1 MNKWIVSGTIA
12 AVVAGGVYWM
22 SRPDPVAVELK
33 AVGRGLVEKT
43 VANTKAGTVEACQR
57 SKLSLAIGG
66 QIDQLLVKEGDHVKA
81 NQLLVTLWNRDRR
94 ARVAEA
100 EAAVISANME
110 TQSQCVS
117 AQSDTREANRLSR
130 LFKQKLVSEESADL
144 AEARA
149 KASDARCEAMKAKA
163 HQAEAALEVARAVLA
178 QTELRAPFD
187 GIVAEVTGKIGEYS
201 TPSPP
206 GVQTPPAIDLI
217 TDDCHYLSA
226 PIDEVDASEIRVD
239 MPVRV
244 TLDAFRDQ
252 AFEGVVT
259 RIAPYVLDQEKQAR
273 TVEVEGEFVGLDPE
287 IKLLAGYSA
296 DMEIIIESKPEVL
309 RVPSELILDGEFV
322 MVVNEYGELEKKEI
336 SLGIANWRFSEVTA
350 GLKAGDMIVSNIGD
364 KGVKEGTPARVRSRE
379 VDNGGD

>member
-1 MNKWIVSGTIA
+1 MKKWIVTG
-12 AVVAGGVYWM
+12 AVALILVGGVYWM
-22 SRPDPVAVELK
+22 SRPDPVNVELK
-33 AVGRGLVEKT
+33 AVSRGLVEKT

-57 SKLSLAIGG
+57 SKLSLPIGG
-66 QIDQLLVKEGDHVKA
+66 QIDRIFVEEGDHVEA
-81 NQLLVTLWNRDRR
+81 GQLLIALWNRDRQ

-100 EAAVISANME
+100 EAAVNSATME
-110 TQSQCVS
+110 TKSQCIT
-117 AQSDTREANRLSR
+117 AKSDAREAHRLER
-130 LFKQKLVSEESADL
+130 LARDKLVSEESADL
-144 AEARA
+144 AKARA
-149 KASDARCEAMKAKA
+149 ESSAARCAAVEAKVFQVK
-163 HQAEAALEVARAVLA
+163 AALEVAEAVLE

-226 PIDEVDASEIRVD
+226 PIDEVDASEIRVG

-252 AFEGVVT
+252 SFKGVVT

-273 TVEVEGEFVGLDPE
+273 TVEVEGEFVDLNEGVA
-287 IKLLAGYSA
+287 LLAGYSA

-309 RVPSELILDGEFV
+309 RVPSELILDGEYV
-322 MVVNEYGELEKKEI
+322 LVVNDENKLERRQI
-336 SLGIANWRFSEVTA
+336 VLGIANWRYSEVIS
-350 GLKAGDMIVSNIGD
+350 GLSAGDFIVANIGD
-364 KGVKEGTPARVRSRE
+364 KGVKEGVPARVKSQDADDGR
-379 VDNGGD
+379 D